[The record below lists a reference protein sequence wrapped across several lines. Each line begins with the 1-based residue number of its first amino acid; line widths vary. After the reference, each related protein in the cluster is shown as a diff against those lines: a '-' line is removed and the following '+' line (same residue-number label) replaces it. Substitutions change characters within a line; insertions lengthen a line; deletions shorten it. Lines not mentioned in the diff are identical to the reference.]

1 MNRYEL
7 IVVGIELLNFIYND
21 FLFWYIELLRIYL
34 NKKYVL
40 ENLRRLFII
49 VYLFL
54 FFVIDYL
61 Y

>member
-40 ENLRRLFII
+40 ENLRKLFII
-49 VYLFL
+49 IYLFL

>member
-40 ENLRRLFII
+40 ENLRKLFII